1 MTAIIKN
8 AIFILTNV
16 QERMEMKV
24 YLDNNA
30 TTKVDEKV
38 LEAMLPYFGEVYGN
52 PSSMHGFGQESNK
65 AMEEARKTIADIL
78 GVEASE
84 LVFTA
89 SGTESDNM
97 AIRGVARAYK
107 RRGNHIITSC
117 IEHPA
122 VRNTCKDLEKEGY
135 EVTYL
140 SVDENGLVDLE
151 ELKAAIKRETILITV
166 MHANNEIGTI
176 QPIEEIAKIA
186 NEKKIVFHTDAV
198 QSAGKLK
205 LKPKE
210 MGIDLLTISGHKFYG
225 PKGMGL
231 LYIKQGTRLGK
242 VITGGGQERKRR
254 PGTSDVPGIVGMAT
268 ALKAAVAHQEEECKR
283 LSELRDYFEEE
294 LLKKVPEI
302 VINAKGAPRLPG
314 TSSVT
319 FKYLEGESIL
329 LSLNYKGIAVSSGSA
344 CSSDELQASHVLLG
358 IGIPVEFAHGTI
370 RFSLGKYNTKEEI
383 DYVLAELP
391 PIIERLRMI
400 SPLWGEFV
408 NK

>member
-1 MTAIIKN
+1 
-8 AIFILTNV
+8 
-16 QERMEMKV
+16 MKV

-30 TTKVDEKV
+30 TTRVDEKV

-283 LSELRDYFEEE
+283 LAELRDYFEEE